1 MLVPTSVTTR
11 LTSRLA
17 VSFPTL
23 GPPTPLHRDACSIIK
38 TVMNA
43 FTSRPDLHPAEQ
55 GEGDKAGRDRGDYPP
70 GSSPRTSSTT
80 CDTVGSPGSVPTSS
94 IGSPAATSPSSWTA
108 R

>member
-55 GEGDKAGRDRGDYPP
+55 GERNNAGRDRGDYPL

-80 CDTVGSPGSVPTSS
+80 CDTVGSRG
-94 IGSPAATSPSSWTA
+94 PSRVIRSGLP
-108 R
+108 RP